1 MSYTLTT
8 SLKQPID
15 EAIETLKNT
24 LMTHKLGIVSEIN
37 VQAIIKNKL
46 DEDIAPYRILG
57 ACNPGMA
64 KKIIEAAPEAGAL
77 LPCTIVAREE
87 NIDGTA
93 ETIFH
98 FMAPEPVL
106 GLEDNAIVQEIATLA
121 TKHITAAIA
130 DLEKI

>member
-1 MSYTLTT
+1 MSYTLTAT
-8 SLKQPID
+8 LNQSID
-15 EAIETLKNT
+15 DAIETLKNT
-24 LMTHKLGIVSEIN
+24 LMTHKLGIVSEVN
-37 VQAIIKNKL
+37 VQATIKNKL

-87 NIDGTA
+87 GGK
-93 ETIFH
+93 TIFH

-106 GLEDNAIVQEIATLA
+106 GLEDNAVVQEIAKLA
-121 TKHITAAIA
+121 STHIKAAIA
-130 DLEKI
+130 DLDAI

>member
-8 SLKQPID
+8 SLNQPID
-15 EAIETLKNT
+15 DAIETLKST
-24 LMTHKLGIVSEIN
+24 LMTHKLGIVSEVN

-64 KKIIEAAPEAGAL
+64 KKIIGAVPEAGAL

-87 NIDGTA
+87 DGKTF
-93 ETIFH
+93 FH
-98 FMAPEPVL
+98 FMAPEAVL
-106 GLEDNAIVQEIATLA
+106 GLEDNTAVQEVAKLA
-121 TKHITAAIA
+121 TEHLKAAIA
-130 DLEKI
+130 DLENI

>member
-8 SLKQPID
+8 RLKQPID
-15 EAIETLKNT
+15 EAIETLKSI

-37 VQAIIKNKL
+37 VQATIKNKL

-87 NIDGTA
+87 NN

-98 FMAPEPVL
+98 FMAPVPVL
-106 GLEDNAIVQEIATLA
+106 GLEDNATVQEIAKLA
-121 TKHITAAIA
+121 TEHLTAAIT

>member
-15 EAIETLKNT
+15 EAIETLKTT
-24 LMTHKLGIVSEIN
+24 LMSHKLGIVSEIN
-37 VQAIIKNKL
+37 VQATIKTKL

-87 NIDGTA
+87 NG

-106 GLEDNAIVQEIATLA
+106 GLEENATVQEVAKLA
-121 TKHITAAIA
+121 TEHLTAAIA
-130 DLEKI
+130 DLEKL

>member
-1 MSYTLTT
+1 MSYTLTAPLNQT
-8 SLKQPID
+8 ID
-15 EAIETLKNT
+15 DAIETLKST
-24 LMTHKLGIVSEIN
+24 LMTHKLGIVSEVN
-37 VQAIIKNKL
+37 VQATIKNKL

-87 NIDGTA
+87 DGK
-93 ETIFH
+93 TIFH

-106 GLEDNAIVQEIATLA
+106 GLEDNAVVQEVAKLA
-121 TKHITAAIA
+121 TTHIKAVIA
-130 DLEKI
+130 DIEKL

>member
-1 MSYTLTT
+1 MSYTLNTR
-8 SLKQPID
+8 LKQPID
-15 EAIETLKNT
+15 EAIETLKSV

-37 VQAIIKNKL
+37 VQATVKTKL
-46 DEDIAPYRILG
+46 NEDIAPYRILG

-87 NIDGTA
+87 EG

-106 GLEDNAIVQEIATLA
+106 GLEDNETVQEVAKLA
-121 TKHITAAIA
+121 TTHLTAAIA
-130 DLEKI
+130 DLENI

>member
-8 SLKQPID
+8 SIKQSID
-15 EAIETLKNT
+15 DAIETLKST
-24 LMTHKLGIVSEIN
+24 LMNHKLGIVSEVN
-37 VQAIIKNKL
+37 VQATIKNKL
-46 DEDIAPYRILG
+46 GEDIAPYRILG

-87 NIDGTA
+87 NG

-106 GLEDNAIVQEIATLA
+106 GLEDNPVVQEVAKLA
-121 TKHITAAIA
+121 TKHLEAVIA
-130 DLEKI
+130 DLESI

>member
-8 SLKQPID
+8 SLKQPI
-15 EAIETLKNT
+15 EQAIETLKATCMN
-24 LMTHKLGIVSEIN
+24 HKLGIVSDID
-37 VQAIIKNKL
+37 VQATIKNKL
-46 DEDIAPYRILG
+46 NEEIAPYRILG

-87 NIDGTA
+87 NG

-98 FMAPEPVL
+98 FMAPNTVL
-106 GLEDNAIVQEIATLA
+106 GLEKNQTVAEVAKEATSHLQA
-121 TKHITAAIA
+121 VIEE
-130 DLEKI
+130 LGNL

>member
-15 EAIETLKNT
+15 AAIETLKST
-24 LMTHKLGIVSEIN
+24 LMTHKLGIVSEVN
-37 VQAIIKNKL
+37 VQATIKNKL
-46 DEDIAPYRILG
+46 NEEIPPYRILG

-87 NIDGTA
+87 DGN
-93 ETIFH
+93 TIFH

-106 GLEDNAIVQEIATLA
+106 GLEDNTVVQEVAKLA
-121 TKHITAAIA
+121 TEHLKAAIT
-130 DLEKI
+130 DLENI

>member
-15 EAIETLKNT
+15 EAIETLKST

-37 VQAIIKNKL
+37 VQATVKNKL
-46 DEDIAPYRILG
+46 NEDIAPYRILG

-87 NIDGTA
+87 NG

-106 GLEDNAIVQEIATLA
+106 GLEENTTVQEVAKLA
-121 TKHITAAIA
+121 TEHLTAAIS

>member
-8 SLKQPID
+8 RLKQPID
-15 EAIETLKNT
+15 EAIETLKST
-24 LMTHKLGIVSEIN
+24 LMTHKLGIVSEVN
-37 VQAIIKNKL
+37 VQATIKNKL
-46 DEDIAPYRILG
+46 NEDIAPYRILG

-87 NIDGTA
+87 NG

-106 GLEDNAIVQEIATLA
+106 DLESNATVQEIAKLA
-121 TKHITAAIA
+121 TEHLTAAIN